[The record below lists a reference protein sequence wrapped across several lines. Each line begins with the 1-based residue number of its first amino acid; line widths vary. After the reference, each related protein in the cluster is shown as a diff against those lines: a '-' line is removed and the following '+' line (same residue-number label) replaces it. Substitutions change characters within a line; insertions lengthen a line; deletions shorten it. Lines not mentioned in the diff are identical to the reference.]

1 MESGKSPIFFLGGI
15 VIVVMKQSSTKEDI
29 EKVKEKAIQQGHEPL
44 VIDGVERSVVAISG
58 KVNDDHR
65 AVMKL
70 LPNVSRVIPVGK
82 PYKLASKNYKDQNS
96 IIDIKGLKVGGEIL
110 AIIAGPDSAETQEQT
125 IETAIAAKDAG
136 SNGLR
141 GGAFKPRT
149 SPYSFQGRG
158 EDGLKMLKEASE
170 ITSLPLFSEIMDA
183 QHLELMEKYVDVLQI
198 GARNMQNF
206 KLLEAVGES
215 KLPVLLK
222 RGMSATIE
230 ELLLASEYI
239 LSRGN
244 ENVMLCERGI
254 RTYETATRNT
264 FDINA
269 IPFLKQNSHLPVIA
283 DPSHATGDN
292 KLVEPVALA
301 AIAAGADGL
310 LIEIHPRPDEALC
323 DGPQALLPTEL
334 KQLIDKASIVAQA
347 VGRSI

>member
-1 MESGKSPIFFLGGI
+1 

-96 IIDIKGLKVGGEIL
+96 IIDIKGLKVGGENL

-125 IETAIAAKDAG
+125 IETAIAAKEAG

-292 KLVEPVALA
+292 RLVEPVALA

>member
-1 MESGKSPIFFLGGI
+1 M
-15 VIVVMKQSSTKEDI
+15 IVVMKQSSTKEDI

-96 IIDIKGLKVGGEIL
+96 IIDIKSLKVGGENL

>member
-1 MESGKSPIFFLGGI
+1 M
-15 VIVVMKQSSTKEDI
+15 IVVMKQSSTKEDI

-96 IIDIKGLKVGGEIL
+96 IIDIKGLKVGGENL

-334 KQLIDKASIVAQA
+334 KQLIDKSSIVAQA

>member
-1 MESGKSPIFFLGGI
+1 M
-15 VIVVMKQSSTKEDI
+15 IVVMKQSHTEDDI

-44 VIDGVERSVVAISG
+44 VIYGVERSVVAVSG

-70 LPNVSRVIPVGK
+70 LPNVSKVIPVGK
-82 PYKLASKNYKDQNS
+82 PYKLASKNYKKENS
-96 IIDIKGLKVGGEIL
+96 TIELKNLTVGGEGL
-110 AIIAGPDSAETQEQT
+110 AIIAGPDSAETRDQT
-125 IETAIAAKDAG
+125 IETAMAAKEAG

-149 SPYSFQGRG
+149 SPYSFQGLG

-183 QHLELMEKYVDVLQI
+183 QHLSMMEQYVDVLQI

-215 KLPVLLK
+215 ELPVLLK
-222 RGMSATIE
+222 RGMSATLD

-239 LSRGN
+239 LARGN

-292 KLVEPVALA
+292 TLVEPVALA

-310 LIEIHPRPDEALC
+310 IIEIHPRPDEALC
-323 DGPQALLPTEL
+323 DGPQALLPGEL
-334 KQLIDKASIVAQA
+334 GNLINKASIVAKA

>member
-1 MESGKSPIFFLGGI
+1 
-15 VIVVMKQSSTKEDI
+15 MKQSHTDEDI

-44 VIDGVERSVVAISG
+44 VINGVERSVVAVSG

-82 PYKLASKNYKDQNS
+82 PYKLASKNYRSENSVIQIQNLV
-96 IIDIKGLKVGGEIL
+96 IGGDEI
-110 AIIAGPDSAETQEQT
+110 AIIAGPDSAESQEQT
-125 IETAIAAKDAG
+125 LETAEAVVQAG
-136 SNGLR
+136 GNGLR

-149 SPYSFQGRG
+149 SPYSFQGLG

-183 QHLELMEKYVDVLQI
+183 QHLSMMEKYVDVLQV

-215 KLPVLLK
+215 NLPVLLK
-222 RGMSATIE
+222 RGLSATLD

-254 RTYETATRNT
+254 RTFETATRNT

-292 KLVEPVALA
+292 ALVEPVALA

-310 LIEIHPRPDEALC
+310 LIEIHPRPEEALC
-323 DGPQALLPTEL
+323 DGPQALLPNEL
-334 KQLIDKASIVAQA
+334 EALISKASIVAKA
-347 VGRSI
+347 VGRSL

>member
-1 MESGKSPIFFLGGI
+1 M
-15 VIVVMKQSSTKEDI
+15 IVVMKQSSTKEDI

-96 IIDIKGLKVGGEIL
+96 IIDIKGLKVGGEYL

>member
-1 MESGKSPIFFLGGI
+1 
-15 VIVVMKQSSTKEDI
+15 MKQSHTDEDI

-44 VIDGVERSVVAISG
+44 VIEGVERSVVAVSG
-58 KVNDDHR
+58 KVIDDHR
-65 AVMKL
+65 DSMKL
-70 LPNVSRVIPVGK
+70 LPNVSRVIPIGK
-82 PYKLASKNYKDQNS
+82 PYKLASNNYKRENSVIKIQNLT
-96 IIDIKGLKVGGEIL
+96 IGGDEI
-110 AIIAGPDSAETQEQT
+110 AVIAGPDSAETKEQT
-125 IETAIAAKDAG
+125 IETAVAAKDAG

-149 SPYSFQGRG
+149 SPYSFQGLG

-183 QHLELMEKYVDVLQI
+183 QHLSMMEKYVDVLQI

-215 KLPVLLK
+215 ELPILLK
-222 RGMSATIE
+222 RGMSATLD

-239 LSRGN
+239 LSKGN

-269 IPFLKQNSHLPVIA
+269 IPFLKKNTHLPVIA

-292 KLVEPVALA
+292 TLVEPVALA

-310 LIEIHPRPDEALC
+310 LIEIHPRPEEALC
-323 DGPQALLPTEL
+323 DGPQALLPNEL
-334 KQLIDKASIVAQA
+334 EALISKASIVAKA
-347 VGRSI
+347 VGRSL

>member
-1 MESGKSPIFFLGGI
+1 
-15 VIVVMKQSSTKEDI
+15 MKQSHTKEDI

-44 VIDGVERSVVAISG
+44 VIEGVERSVVAVSG
-58 KVNDDHR
+58 KVIDDHR
-65 AVMKL
+65 DSMKL
-70 LPNVSRVIPVGK
+70 LPNVSRVIPIGK
-82 PYKLASKNYKDQNS
+82 PYKLASNNYKRENSVIKIQNLT
-96 IIDIKGLKVGGEIL
+96 IGGNEI
-110 AIIAGPDSAETQEQT
+110 AVIAGPDSAETKEQT
-125 IETAIAAKDAG
+125 IETAVAAKDAG

-149 SPYSFQGRG
+149 SPYSFQGLG

-183 QHLELMEKYVDVLQI
+183 QHLSMMEKYVDVLQI

-222 RGMSATIE
+222 RGMSATLD

-239 LSRGN
+239 LSKGN
-244 ENVMLCERGI
+244 DNVMLCERGI

-269 IPFLKQNSHLPVIA
+269 IPFLKKNTHLPVIA

-292 KLVEPVALA
+292 TLVEPVALA

-323 DGPQALLPTEL
+323 DGPQALLPSEL
-334 KQLIDKASIVAQA
+334 ESLITKASIVAKA
-347 VGRSI
+347 VGRSL

>member
-1 MESGKSPIFFLGGI
+1 M
-15 VIVVMKQSSTKEDI
+15 IVVMKQSSTKEDI

-96 IIDIKGLKVGGEIL
+96 IIDIKGLKVGGKNL

>member
-1 MESGKSPIFFLGGI
+1 M
-15 VIVVMKQSSTKEDI
+15 IVVMKQSHTDEDI

-44 VIDGVERSVVAISG
+44 VINGVERSVVAVSG

-82 PYKLASKNYKDQNS
+82 PYKLASKNYKKENS
-96 IIDIKGLKVGGEIL
+96 IIQIQNLTIGGDEI

-125 IETAIAAKDAG
+125 IETAMAAKDAG

-149 SPYSFQGRG
+149 SPYSFQGLG

-183 QHLELMEKYVDVLQI
+183 QHLSMMEKYVDVLQI

-215 KLPVLLK
+215 ELPVLLK
-222 RGMSATIE
+222 RGMSATLD

-292 KLVEPVALA
+292 TLVEPVALA

-323 DGPQALLPTEL
+323 DGPQALLPSEL
-334 KQLIDKASIVAQA
+334 ETLINKASIVAKA
-347 VGRSI
+347 VGRSL

>member
-1 MESGKSPIFFLGGI
+1 

-96 IIDIKGLKVGGEIL
+96 IIDIKGLKVGGEYL

>member
-1 MESGKSPIFFLGGI
+1 M
-15 VIVVMKQSSTKEDI
+15 IVVMKQSSTKEDI

-96 IIDIKGLKVGGEIL
+96 IIDIKGLKVGGENL

-125 IETAIAAKDAG
+125 IETAIAAKEAG

-254 RTYETATRNT
+254 RTFETATRNT

>member
-1 MESGKSPIFFLGGI
+1 M
-15 VIVVMKQSSTKEDI
+15 IVVMKQSSTKEDI

-58 KVNDDHR
+58 KVNNDHR

-96 IIDIKGLKVGGEIL
+96 IIDIKGLKVGGENL

>member
-1 MESGKSPIFFLGGI
+1 VESGKGPIFFLGGI

-58 KVNDDHR
+58 KVNDNHR

-96 IIDIKGLKVGGEIL
+96 IVDIKGLKVGGENL

-244 ENVMLCERGI
+244 EDVMLCERGI

>member
-1 MESGKSPIFFLGGI
+1 M
-15 VIVVMKQSSTKEDI
+15 IVVMKQSSTKEDI

-70 LPNVSRVIPVGK
+70 LPNVSKVIPVGK

-96 IIDIKGLKVGGEIL
+96 IIDIKGLKVGGDNL

>member
-1 MESGKSPIFFLGGI
+1 L
-15 VIVVMKQSSTKEDI
+15 IVVMKQSHTKEDI

-44 VIDGVERSVVAISG
+44 VIEGVERSVVAVSG
-58 KVNDDHR
+58 KVIDDHR
-65 AVMKL
+65 DSMKL
-70 LPNVSRVIPVGK
+70 LPNVSRVIPIGK
-82 PYKLASKNYKDQNS
+82 PYKLASNNYKRENSVIKIQNLT
-96 IIDIKGLKVGGEIL
+96 IGGDEI
-110 AIIAGPDSAETQEQT
+110 AVIAGPDSAETKEQT
-125 IETAIAAKDAG
+125 IETAVAAKDAG

-149 SPYSFQGRG
+149 SPYSFQGLG

-170 ITSLPLFSEIMDA
+170 ITSLPLFSEIMDS
-183 QHLELMEKYVDVLQI
+183 QHLSMMEKYVDVLQI

-222 RGMSATIE
+222 RGMSATLD

-239 LSRGN
+239 LSKGN

-269 IPFLKQNSHLPVIA
+269 IPFLKKNTHLPVIA

-292 KLVEPVALA
+292 TLVEPVALA

-323 DGPQALLPTEL
+323 DGPQALLPSEL
-334 KQLIDKASIVAQA
+334 ESLITKASIVAKA
-347 VGRSI
+347 VGRSL

>member
-1 MESGKSPIFFLGGI
+1 MPDFFLGGI

-96 IIDIKGLKVGGEIL
+96 IIDIKGLKVGAENL

-125 IETAIAAKDAG
+125 IETAIAAKEAG

-301 AIAAGADGL
+301 AVAAGADGL

>member
-1 MESGKSPIFFLGGI
+1 M
-15 VIVVMKQSSTKEDI
+15 IVVMKQSSTKEDI

-96 IIDIKGLKVGGEIL
+96 IIDIKGLKVGGENL

-244 ENVMLCERGI
+244 ENVLLCERGI

>member
-1 MESGKSPIFFLGGI
+1 MPDFFLGGI

-96 IIDIKGLKVGGEIL
+96 IIDIKGLKVGAENL

-125 IETAIAAKDAG
+125 IETAIAAKEAG

>member
-1 MESGKSPIFFLGGI
+1 
-15 VIVVMKQSSTKEDI
+15 MKQSSTKEDI

-96 IIDIKGLKVGGEIL
+96 IIDIKGLKVGGENL
-110 AIIAGPDSAETQEQT
+110 AIIAGPDSAETLEQT

>member
-1 MESGKSPIFFLGGI
+1 

>member
-1 MESGKSPIFFLGGI
+1 M
-15 VIVVMKQSSTKEDI
+15 IVVMKQSSTKEDI

-96 IIDIKGLKVGGEIL
+96 IIDIKGLKVGGENL

-244 ENVMLCERGI
+244 ENVILCERGI

>member
-1 MESGKSPIFFLGGI
+1 M
-15 VIVVMKQSSTKEDI
+15 IVVMKQSSTKEDI

-96 IIDIKGLKVGGEIL
+96 IIDIKGLKVGGENL
-110 AIIAGPDSAETQEQT
+110 AIIAGPDSAETKEQT

>member
-1 MESGKSPIFFLGGI
+1 M
-15 VIVVMKQSSTKEDI
+15 IVVMKQSSTKEDI
-29 EKVKEKAIQQGHEPL
+29 EKVMEKAIQQGHEPL

-96 IIDIKGLKVGGEIL
+96 IIDIKGLKVGGENL

>member
-1 MESGKSPIFFLGGI
+1 M
-15 VIVVMKQSSTKEDI
+15 IVVMKQSSTKEDI
-29 EKVKEKAIQQGHEPL
+29 EKVKKKAIQQGHEPL

-96 IIDIKGLKVGGEIL
+96 IVDIKGLKVGGENL

>member
-1 MESGKSPIFFLGGI
+1 
-15 VIVVMKQSSTKEDI
+15 
-29 EKVKEKAIQQGHEPL
+29 
-44 VIDGVERSVVAISG
+44 
-58 KVNDDHR
+58 
-65 AVMKL
+65 MKL
-70 LPNVSRVIPVGK
+70 LPNVSKVIPVGK

-96 IIDIKGLKVGGEIL
+96 IIDIKGLKVGGENL

>member
-1 MESGKSPIFFLGGI
+1 M
-15 VIVVMKQSSTKEDI
+15 IVVMKQSSTKEDI

-96 IIDIKGLKVGGEIL
+96 IIDIKGLKVGGENL

-347 VGRSI
+347 IGRSI

>member
-1 MESGKSPIFFLGGI
+1 M
-15 VIVVMKQSSTKEDI
+15 IVVMKQSSTKEDI
-29 EKVKEKAIQQGHEPL
+29 EKVKKKAIQQGHEPL

-96 IIDIKGLKVGGEIL
+96 IIDIKGLKVGGENL

>member
-1 MESGKSPIFFLGGI
+1 M
-15 VIVVMKQSSTKEDI
+15 IVVMKQSSTKEDI

-96 IIDIKGLKVGGEIL
+96 IIDIKGLKVGGENL
-110 AIIAGPDSAETQEQT
+110 AIIAGPDSAETHEQT

>member
-1 MESGKSPIFFLGGI
+1 M
-15 VIVVMKQSSTKEDI
+15 IVVMKQSSTKEDI

-96 IIDIKGLKVGGEIL
+96 IIDIKGLRVGGENL

-310 LIEIHPRPDEALC
+310 LIEIHPRPAEALC

>member
-1 MESGKSPIFFLGGI
+1 M
-15 VIVVMKQSSTKEDI
+15 IVVMKQSSTKEDI

-96 IIDIKGLKVGGEIL
+96 IIDIKSLKVGGENL

-334 KQLIDKASIVAQA
+334 KQLIGKASIVAQA

>member
-1 MESGKSPIFFLGGI
+1 

-58 KVNDDHR
+58 KVNDNHR

-96 IIDIKGLKVGGEIL
+96 IVDIKGLKVGGENL

-244 ENVMLCERGI
+244 EDVMLCERGI

>member
-1 MESGKSPIFFLGGI
+1 M
-15 VIVVMKQSSTKEDI
+15 IVVMKQSSTKEDI

-96 IIDIKGLKVGGEIL
+96 IIDIKGLKVGGENL

-244 ENVMLCERGI
+244 ENVLLCERGI

-334 KQLIDKASIVAQA
+334 KQLIDKSSIVAQA

>member
-1 MESGKSPIFFLGGI
+1 M
-15 VIVVMKQSSTKEDI
+15 IVVMKQSSTKEDI
-29 EKVKEKAIQQGHEPL
+29 EKVKKKAIQQGHEPL

-96 IIDIKGLKVGGEIL
+96 IIDIKGLKVGGENL
-110 AIIAGPDSAETQEQT
+110 AIIAGPDSAETLEQT